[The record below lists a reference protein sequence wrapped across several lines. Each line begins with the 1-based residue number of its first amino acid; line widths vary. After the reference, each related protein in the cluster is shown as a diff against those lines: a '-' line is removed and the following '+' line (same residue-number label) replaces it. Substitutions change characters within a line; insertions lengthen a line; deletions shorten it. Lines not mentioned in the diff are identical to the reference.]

1 MAVTSPVIHISHP
14 AMRTPRIFQ
23 NQPLIEGNTIELDDN
38 GSRHIGKVLRMGEGD
53 PVIIFNG
60 TGGEYHGVIAAVDKK
75 SVQVSLDFFNDTDRA
90 SPVHIHLGQVM
101 GKGDHMDYALQ
112 KAVELGV
119 SEITPLTSHHC
130 EVSLKGERLDKKLQ
144 QWRHLLISACEQSG
158 LNIVPVLNPPQP
170 IHQWCES
177 VQAERKWIL
186 HTEELPTNPFAEAA
200 PASLC
205 FAVGPEGGFNDEE
218 VALAK
223 EKGFTVVT
231 LGPRVWRT
239 ETAPVVML
247 SLIQLAWGDFA
258 L

>member
-1 MAVTSPVIHISHP
+1 MPIMP
-14 AMRTPRIFQ
+14 TPRIFQ
-23 NQPLIEGNTIELDDN
+23 NQPLLEGTIIELDEN
-38 GSRHIGKVLRMGEGD
+38 GSRHIGKVLRAEVGA
-53 PVIIFNG
+53 PVVLFNG
-60 TGGEYHGVIAAVDKK
+60 TGGEYHGTVNAVDKK
-75 SVQVSLDFFNDTDRA
+75 SVWISLDFFNDADRA
-90 SPVHIHLGQVM
+90 PPLHLHLGQVM

-130 EVSLKGERLDKKLQ
+130 EVSLKGERLEKKMQ

-158 LNIVPVLNPPQP
+158 LNIIPILNPPQP
-170 IHQWCES
+170 AHQWFAS
-177 VQAERKWIL
+177 VETERKWLL
-186 HTEELPTNPFAEAA
+186 HTDNLPADPFHGEA

-205 FAVGPEGGFNDEE
+205 FAVGPEGGFDDEE
-218 VALAK
+218 VALAR
-223 EKGFTVVT
+223 EHGFEVIT

-247 SLIQLAWGDFA
+247 SLIQMTWGDFR

>member
-1 MAVTSPVIHISHP
+1 
-14 AMRTPRIFQ
+14 MRTPRIFQ
-23 NQPLIEGNTIELDDN
+23 NQPLLEGTSVELDDS
-38 GSRHIGKVLRMGEGD
+38 GSRHIGKVLRMQAGD
-53 PVIIFNG
+53 PVILFNG
-60 TGGEYHGVIAAVDKK
+60 TGGEYHGLIEAVDKK
-75 SVQVSLDFFNDTDRA
+75 SVRVSLDFFNETDRA

-130 EVSLKGERLDKKLQ
+130 EVSLKGERLEKKLQ

-170 IHQWCES
+170 LHQWCET
-177 VQAERKWIL
+177 VATDVKWIL
-186 HTEELPTNPFAEAA
+186 HTEDLPANPFQRATA
-200 PASLC
+200 PDSLC

-218 VALAK
+218 VELAK
-223 EKGFTVVT
+223 EKGFQAVT

-247 SLIQLAWGDFA
+247 SLIQMVWGDFS
-258 L
+258 